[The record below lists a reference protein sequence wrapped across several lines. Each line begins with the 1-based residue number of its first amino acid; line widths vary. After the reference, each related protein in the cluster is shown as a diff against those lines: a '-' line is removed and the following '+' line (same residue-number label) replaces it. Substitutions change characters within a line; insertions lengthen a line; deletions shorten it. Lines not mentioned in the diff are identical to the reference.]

1 MTTLRM
7 ISLWAMVL
15 FVLASCEQEELQNTS
30 FPASDFKTG
39 LNAKAGELDRKY
51 EVVNLKSSTLDRDGY
66 QLLKTNKT
74 TNSELYVQVKNRQV
88 VGYQIRQRNKQVRSY
103 TLAKRDGQC
112 PDIWV
117 CIHPQTGRYI
127 FYDKCVTKDPCG
139 RPICSELTWCI
150 HPETGDYLLYD
161 KCSMDDPCQKDEPPI
176 IVVAKN
182 ENVQL
187 FCPTTDY
194 TWMIDP
200 DTGEYLLLQ
209 ECDYGQQLFVPIGW

>member
-7 ISLWAMVL
+7 ISLWAMILV
-15 FVLASCEQEELQNTS
+15 VLASCEQEELQNTS
-30 FPASDFKTG
+30 ITASNFNPKLTT
-39 LNAKAGELDRKY
+39 KAGELDRKY
-51 EVVNLKSSTLDRDGY
+51 EVVDLKSPTLDQDGY
-66 QLLKTNKT
+66 QRLKTSKIT
-74 TNSELYVQVKNRQV
+74 GSELYAKVEGRKV
-88 VGYQIRQRNKQVRSY
+88 VSYQIRQRNRQVKSFTIANR
-103 TLAKRDGQC
+103 GNQC
-112 PDIWV
+112 PDIWA
-117 CIHPQTGRYI
+117 CIHPQTGQYI

-139 RPICSELTWCI
+139 RPVCSDLTWCI

-161 KCSMDDPCQKDEPPI
+161 KCTTEDPCQKDEPPI

-182 ENVQL
+182 ANVQQ

-200 DTGEYLLLQ
+200 NTGEYLLLQ